1 MKKRILS
8 LILSFVIVFTM
19 LIPFATITMSV
30 KAEAVSYT
38 ADPNWYSAD
47 KSILEIND
55 IPDFIAFM
63 NKMNELGTTDN
74 GAALGVAG
82 NLAGI
87 SWTGKMPFEGQTI
100 ILNTDIVLNPGITFG
115 TNGPSASSAYTF
127 NRTSKQVGFGGTF
140 DGQGH
145 TISGLYIIS
154 NKGGS
159 GSLFGIGGAATKRM
173 NVVVRNLQIKNSL
186 IENSAMGVASIFSGV
201 AFNSHV
207 LIENVYSEAILKST
221 AATVSTDSKLK
232 TSIIGVNMG
241 GFCGT
246 VGGNLS
252 IINSIYAGTFVTDT
266 SKTPKKYV
274 GGMVGNITNKTINSV
289 GYSGNLTVENSAYYG
304 TFEGSGVYIG
314 KLSGDQTAGS
324 TVTVNNSIFGGTMKS
339 TASFTPGSGASTGAS
354 TYYIGRLIG
363 LCTSNY
369 TLKVAGT
376 VATSTYKGSTAVG
389 NYNSLATANSGSSV
403 SVTVVIDS
411 NLTPDNWA
419 DSISSNWVPN
429 GTMNGYPV
437 PASYISLFG
446 VESLKHNYVTELPL
460 TARDLFEQLGV
471 KKENAGIY
479 TEGSYRRYSEA
490 YDDIVGMIFA
500 TDADLTKIDV
510 PTLKANAEVLLKTPA
525 DEKREELI
533 ILLGEKI
540 ENTDNYYTASSYE
553 AYSSA
558 YEQIVNS
565 LNSATTVDAL
575 NNIDV
580 ATLRANAE
588 AKLVTSSDN
597 LREELIGLLG
607 EKIANTDNYYTASS
621 YEAYSSAYDAILK
634 SLNDAASVDAL
645 NKIDVVALKSAAEAK
660 LKTSADELRSELKN
674 ILGEKLT
681 NANGQYTND
690 SYSAYSSAYE
700 QIVNS
705 LNSATTVDA
714 LNKIDVATLRA
725 NAEAKLVLSSDNL
738 REELIGLLGEKIA
751 NTDNY
756 YTASSYEAY
765 SSAYDAIL
773 KSLNDAA
780 SVDALNKID
789 VVVLKSAAEA
799 KLKTSADELRSELK
813 SILGEKLTNANGQ
826 YTNDSYLAYSSAY
839 EQIVNSLNSATTVDA
854 LNNIDVATLKAAA
867 EAKLITLAD
876 KLRNELKSVLGEKI
890 SNAENHYTTESYAEY
905 SSAYDAIIRTLDSVT
920 TVDALNNINVA
931 TLKLNAEAKLVMTV
945 SRLRDVLKATLGEK
959 ISNANNYYA
968 NDSFIEYS
976 KAYDAIVKSIDDATT
991 FEELN
996 AIDVE
1001 SLKAEA
1007 EAKLV
1012 TLADKLRRELIGLLG
1027 EKKANI
1033 DDYFTAESYEA
1044 YSSAFDTIITKLNE
1058 VTTVEALEK
1067 IDVLALKKDAEALLV
1082 KYIPDLETEP
1092 ATEPATEPETEPE
1105 SEPESESETATDV
1118 LIEDNGC
1125 GGCDS
1130 SAAISAIATVAIVG
1144 VALTMKKRKD

>member
-74 GAALGVAG
+74 GSALGVAG

-100 ILNTDIVLNPGITFG
+100 VLNTDIVLNPGITFG

-127 NRTSKQVGFGGTF
+127 NRTSKQVGFGGIF
-140 DGQGH
+140 DGRGH

-173 NVVVRNLQIKNSL
+173 NVVVRNLQIKNSI

-221 AATVSTDSKLK
+221 ATTVSTDSKLK

-274 GGMVGNITNKTINSV
+274 GGMVGNITNKAINSV
-289 GYSGNLTVENSAYYG
+289 TYSGNLTVESSAYYG
-304 TFEGSGVYIG
+304 TFNGSGVYIG

-369 TLKVAGT
+369 TINVANT
-376 VATSTYKGSTAVG
+376 VLTSTYKNTTAVTA
-389 NYNSLATANSGSSV
+389 NYNSLSTANSGSAVSV
-403 SVTVVIDS
+403 SIVIDD
-411 NLTPDNWA
+411 NLKGEKETLKEPMHL
-419 DSISSNWVPN
+419 NWVPN

-437 PASYISLFG
+437 PVSYPTLFG

-460 TARDLFEQLGV
+460 TASDLFEQLGV
-471 KKENAGIY
+471 KRENTGIY

-500 TDADLTKIDV
+500 KDADLTKIDV
-510 PTLKANAEVLLKTPA
+510 PTLKANAEALLKTPA
-525 DEKREELI
+525 DEKRAELI

-540 ENTDNYYTASSYE
+540 ENTDNYYTASSYS

-558 YEQIVNS
+558 YEQIINS

-660 LKTSADELRSELKN
+660 LKTSADELRSELKS

-690 SYSAYSSAYE
+690 SYS
-700 QIVNS
+700 
-705 LNSATTVDA
+705 
-714 LNKIDVATLRA
+714 
-725 NAEAKLVLSSDNL
+725 
-738 REELIGLLGEKIA
+738 
-751 NTDNY
+751 
-756 YTASSYEAY
+756 
-765 SSAYDAIL
+765 
-773 KSLNDAA
+773 
-780 SVDALNKID
+780 
-789 VVVLKSAAEA
+789 
-799 KLKTSADELRSELK
+799 
-813 SILGEKLTNANGQ
+813 
-826 YTNDSYLAYSSAY
+826 AYSSAY

-905 SSAYDAIIRTLDSVT
+905 SSDYDAIIRTLDSVT
-920 TVDALNNINVA
+920 TVDALNNINVS

-945 SRLRDVLKATLGEK
+945 SRLREVLKAALGEK

-1092 ATEPATEPETEPE
+1092 ATEPETEPETE
-1105 SEPESESETATDV
+1105 SESESETATDI